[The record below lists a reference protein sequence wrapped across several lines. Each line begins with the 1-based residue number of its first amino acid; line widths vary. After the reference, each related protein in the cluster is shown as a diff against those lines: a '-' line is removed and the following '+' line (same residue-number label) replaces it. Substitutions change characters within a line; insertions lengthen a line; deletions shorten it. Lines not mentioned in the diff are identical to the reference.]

1 MSPFFGTFEEQQNQ
15 AFLVNYFVH
24 ISTWVFYFKFAAY
37 FQKIFLQ
44 DIFEGVLLLLLF
56 VLQENIRQWC

>member
-24 ISTWVFYFKFAAY
+24 ISTWVFYCKFAAY

-56 VLQENIRQWC
+56 V